1 MTQNQ
6 RIALIVML
14 SGMAF
19 VLHAL
24 FFEWATAWDPPGA
37 SYIFSSLT
45 CDGIESGCLRIW
57 YDSATF
63 QNSLLSV
70 LLGIVLPLAMLC
82 GAGYMWLGTDPSDP
96 KKSACA
102 QLANEGDDKSAQ

>member
-6 RIALIVML
+6 RIALVAML
-14 SGMAF
+14 AGMAF

-24 FFEWATAWDPPGA
+24 FFEWATDWDPPGA

-45 CDGIESGCLRIW
+45 CEFIESGCLRIW

-63 QNSLLSV
+63 QNFLLSV
-70 LLGIVLPLAMLC
+70 LLGIVLPLVMLC
-82 GAGYMWLGTDPSDP
+82 GAGYVWLGANPFGPKMSATDQPSI
-96 KKSACA
+96 
-102 QLANEGDDKSAQ
+102 EGGNKRK